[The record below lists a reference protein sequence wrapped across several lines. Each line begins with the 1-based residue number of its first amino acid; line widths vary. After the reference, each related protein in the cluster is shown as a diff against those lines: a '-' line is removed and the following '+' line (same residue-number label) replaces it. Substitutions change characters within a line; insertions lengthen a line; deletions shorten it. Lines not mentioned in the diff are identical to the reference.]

1 MSDLWMILVLL
12 GVSIVLAVVVF
23 NWWQEKKYRRDVEY
37 RFSHTR
43 GDVLETESATAKAS
57 DSLKTD
63 ATKKEPL
70 NKANTQK
77 NTVSE
82 DVEGWMSEPRVRQST
97 TSQSTKVEPDFTLGE
112 SAKAK
117 INAATTAAF
126 DKNGLN
132 LNKQANQSPASAAA
146 KVTQSKAEPLNVE
159 PPKVEPTIFAKPETS
174 APVAQSFDDVDQASV
189 FEQPALDFTQEV
201 AADEGEPAFAQPAQI
216 EEPALPLAVHP
227 CMDWIGLIDA
237 PLGVMLAELEDMQ
250 AEVRTFPQHAT
261 LWAQSS
267 TSGDWQDVLLLDAKA
282 MQDQTPASQVAC
294 SLQLADRGGP
304 VDEDTLKR
312 FQKSME
318 TLARALGLTVGWQGG
333 YEPSQQAQ
341 SIDGFCIEVDKAVEF
356 HVLANQGMFHAT
368 KLRGLAEAC
377 GMRLSAD
384 GRFELFN
391 TDGQLAFSVRNYE
404 GKPFSA
410 EMLKTAVMTGV
421 TFQLDIPTTPNNLQV
436 FDHMVDI
443 AENMASSLSGSMI
456 DVNRKAIGDAQL
468 DKIRQQLKNISN
480 AMAAQGITPGSS
492 HAKRLF
498 S

>member
-23 NWWQEKKYRRDVEY
+23 NWWQEKKYRKDVEY

-43 GDVLETESATAKAS
+43 GDLLDNEPTAKPREA
-57 DSLKTD
+57 LNQE
-63 ATKKEPL
+63 ATQP
-70 NKANTQK
+70 AGAHQSAPIQPSI
-77 NTVSE
+77 SE
-82 DVEGWMSEPRVRQST
+82 DVEGWMSEPRVRQSP
-97 TSQSTKVEPDFTLGE
+97 KVEPDFLTDDQAHRKV
-112 SAKAK
+112 S
-117 INAATTAAF
+117 AATTASS

-132 LNKQANQSPASAAA
+132 LQATASVPKTAPNKTAAVPAAPA
-146 KVTQSKAEPLNVE
+146 KAPMTKAEPAIS
-159 PPKVEPTIFAKPETS
+159 PTAFPT
-174 APVAQSFDDVDQASV
+174 APVAQTFDAVKPTV
-189 FEQPALDFTQEV
+189 FDAVPADNAAEAYAPQI
-201 AADEGEPAFAQPAQI
+201 AADAGVTDAPLSASQHSILPA
-216 EEPALPLAVHP
+216 AVHP
-227 CMDWIGLIDA
+227 SMDWVGLIDA

-250 AEVRTFPQHAT
+250 AEVRTFPQYAT
-261 LWAQSS
+261 LWAQSA
-267 TSGDWQDVLLLDAKA
+267 TTGDWQDVLSLDAKA
-282 MQDQTPASQVAC
+282 MRDQTPASQVAC

-304 VDEDTLKR
+304 VDEETLIR
-312 FQKSME
+312 FKKSME
-318 TLARALGLTVGWQGG
+318 TLARALGLTVDWQGG

-377 GMRLSAD
+377 GMHLSAD

-391 TDGQLAFSVRNYE
+391 HDGQLEFSVRNYE

-410 EMLKTAVMTGV
+410 DMLKTAVMTGV
-421 TFQLDIPTTPNNLQV
+421 TFQLDIPTTPHSLQV

-443 AENMASSLSGSMI
+443 ASSMASSLNASVI
-456 DVNRKAIGDAQL
+456 DVNRKPIGEVQL

-480 AMAAQGITPGSS
+480 AMAAQGIVPGSS

>member
-43 GDVLETESATAKAS
+43 GDVLDNESSAKTK
-57 DSLKTD
+57 DPLK
-63 ATKKEPL
+63 
-70 NKANTQK
+70 K
-77 NTVSE
+77 NTADKNPVSE
-82 DVEGWMSEPRVRQST
+82 DVEGWMSEPRVRQSP
-97 TSQSTKVEPDFTLGE
+97 KFEPDFIASE
-112 SAKAK
+112 PAPVSKPVADKAGV
-117 INAATTAAF
+117 NV
-126 DKNGLN
+126 
-132 LNKQANQSPASAAA
+132 NKQPGEVRVA
-146 KVTQSKAEPLNVE
+146 T
-159 PPKVEPTIFAKPETS
+159 PKVEPSIARVPPVT
-174 APVAQSFDDVDQASV
+174 APVA
-189 FEQPALDFTQEV
+189 EIPAPVISHV
-201 AADEGEPAFAQPAQI
+201 APEAIHTFA
-216 EEPALPLAVHP
+216 EEPEAVVVAETAPMADARLPVALHTA
-227 CMDWIGLIDA
+227 MDWIGLIDA

-267 TSGDWQDVLLLDAKA
+267 LTDEWQDVLGLDAKA
-282 MQDQTPASQVAC
+282 MQDQTPVSQVAC

-304 VDEDTLKR
+304 VDEETLKR

-318 TLARALGLTVGWQGG
+318 TLARALGLTVSWQGG

-341 SIDGFCIEVDKAVEF
+341 SIDAFCIEVDKAVEF
-356 HVLANQGMFHAT
+356 HVLAAQGMFHAT

-377 GMRLSAD
+377 GMQLSED
-384 GRFELFN
+384 GRFELYN
-391 TDGQLAFSVRNYE
+391 TAGQLEFSVRNYE

-410 EMLKTAVMTGV
+410 EMLKSAVMTGM
-421 TFQLDIPTTPNNLQV
+421 TFQLDIPTTPNSLQV

-443 AENMASSLSGSMI
+443 ARNMAGSLSASLI
-456 DVNRKAIGDAQL
+456 DVNRKPIGDVQL
-468 DKIRQQLKNISN
+468 DKIRQQLRNISN
-480 AMAAQGITPGSS
+480 AMRAQGIIPGSN

>member
-43 GDVLETESATAKAS
+43 GDVLDSDAAAVKTADVAQADGQKKSPLKKA
-57 DSLKTD
+57 DTD
-63 ATKKEPL
+63 
-70 NKANTQK
+70 QRV
-77 NTVSE
+77 VSE

-97 TSQSTKVEPDFTLGE
+97 QSTKIEPDFTVGE
-112 SAKAK
+112 SAKTK
-117 INAATTAAF
+117 INAATTASF

-132 LNKQANQSPASAAA
+132 LHKQPAQPPA
-146 KVTQSKAEPLNVE
+146 KSTVTPLKPEPAKAEPAKIE
-159 PPKVEPTIFAKPETS
+159 PGIAAKPEVN
-174 APVAQSFDDVDQASV
+174 APVAQSFDEPVPV
-189 FEQPALDFTQEV
+189 FEQPVLDFPTAEAV
-201 AADEGEPAFAQPAQI
+201 VTAEDEPP
-216 EEPALPLAVHP
+216 LPVAVHP
-227 CMDWIGLIDA
+227 SMDWIGLIDA

-250 AEVRTFPQHAT
+250 AEVRTFPQHAG

-267 TSGDWQDVLLLDAKA
+267 TTGDWQDVLALDAKA
-282 MQDQTPASQVAC
+282 LQDQIPASQVAC

-304 VDEDTLKR
+304 VDEETLKR

-318 TLARALGLTVGWQGG
+318 TLARSLGLTVNWQGG
-333 YEPSQQAQ
+333 YEPSTQAQ
-341 SIDGFCIEVDKAVEF
+341 SIDAFCIEVDKAVEF

-377 GMRLSAD
+377 GMELSAD
-384 GRFELFN
+384 GRFECFN
-391 TDGQLAFSVRNYE
+391 ADGQLAFSVRNYE

-443 AENMASSLSGSMI
+443 ATSMASSLSASMI
-456 DVNRKAIGDAQL
+456 DVNRKAIGETQL
-468 DKIRQQLKNISN
+468 DKIRQQLNNISK
-480 AMAAQGITPGSS
+480 AMAAQGIMPGSS

>member
-43 GDVLETESATAKAS
+43 GDVLDSDASSANTSDTAHV
-57 DSLKTD
+57 DSL
-63 ATKKEPL
+63 KKEPL
-70 NKANTQK
+70 KKANTEK
-77 NTVSE
+77 NVVSE
-82 DVEGWMSEPRVRQST
+82 DVEGWMSEPRVRQSA
-97 TSQSTKVEPDFTLGE
+97 KVEPDFTVGE

-117 INAATTAAF
+117 INAATSASF

-132 LNKQANQSPASAAA
+132 LNKQPAEPTLSASSIVTPAKAASA
-146 KVTQSKAEPLNVE
+146 KAEPF
-159 PPKVEPTIFAKPETS
+159 KVEPAKFESTVKAEPVISAKPEVS
-174 APVAQSFDDVDQASV
+174 APVAQSFDDIQQPA
-189 FEQPALDFTQEV
+189 FEQPTLDFPEEASV
-201 AADEGEPAFAQPAQI
+201 EDDSAHI
-216 EEPALPLAVHP
+216 EESELPAAVHP
-227 CMDWIGLIDA
+227 SMDWVGLIDA

-267 TSGDWQDVLLLDAKA
+267 TTGDWQDVLALDAKA
-282 MQDQTPASQVAC
+282 LQDQTPASQVAC

-304 VDEDTLKR
+304 VDEETLKR

-318 TLARALGLTVGWQGG
+318 TLARALGLTVHWQGG
-333 YEPSQQAQ
+333 YEPSVQSQ
-341 SIDGFCIEVDKAVEF
+341 SIDAFCIEVDKAVEF

-377 GMRLSAD
+377 GMQLSVD

-391 TDGQLAFSVRNYE
+391 TEGQLEFSVRNYE

-410 EMLKTAVMTGV
+410 DMLKTAVMTGV
-421 TFQLDIPTTPNNLQV
+421 TFQLDIPTTPNSLRV

-443 AENMASSLSGSMI
+443 AASMASSLSGSMI

>member
-43 GDVLETESATAKAS
+43 GDVLDNESPAKTK
-57 DSLKTD
+57 DSLK
-63 ATKKEPL
+63 
-70 NKANTQK
+70 K
-77 NTVSE
+77 NTPEKNPVSE
-82 DVEGWMSEPRVRQST
+82 DIEGWMSEPRVRQSP
-97 TSQSTKVEPDFTLGE
+97 KFEPDFAAGE
-112 SAKAK
+112 PAPAKK
-117 INAATTAAF
+117 TAG
-126 DKNGLN
+126 DKSGLN
-132 LNKQANQSPASAAA
+132 FNKQPGEAPIA
-146 KVTQSKAEPLNVE
+146 T
-159 PPKVEPTIFAKPETS
+159 PKVEPSIASVAPVI
-174 APVAQSFDDVDQASV
+174 APVAEIPS
-189 FEQPALDFTQEV
+189 PAANPSIPD
-201 AADEGEPAFAQPAQI
+201 PMHAFA
-216 EEPALPLAVHP
+216 EEEAVIVAESALAVDAALPAAVHTA
-227 CMDWIGLIDA
+227 MDWIGLIDA

-261 LWAQSS
+261 LWAQNSI
-267 TSGDWQDVLLLDAKA
+267 TGDWQDVLGLDAKA

-304 VDEDTLKR
+304 IDEETLKR

-318 TLARALGLTVGWQGG
+318 TLARALGLTVRWQGG

-341 SIDGFCIEVDKAVEF
+341 SIDAFCIEVDKAVEF

-377 GMRLSAD
+377 GMQLTED

-391 TDGQLAFSVRNYE
+391 HDGQLEFSVRNYE

-410 EMLKTAVMTGV
+410 EMLKSAVMTGV
-421 TFQLDIPTTPNNLQV
+421 TFQLDIPTTPHSLQV
-436 FDHMVDI
+436 FDHMVEI
-443 AENMASSLSGSMI
+443 ASNMASSLSASLI
-456 DVNRKAIGDAQL
+456 DVNRKPIGDLQL
-468 DKIRQQLKNISN
+468 DKIRQQLRNISN
-480 AMAAQGITPGSS
+480 AMAAQGIVPGSS

>member
-43 GDVLETESATAKAS
+43 GDVLDSDAAAVKTADVAQADVQKKS
-57 DSLKTD
+57 PLKKVD
-63 ATKKEPL
+63 IDKHEL
-70 NKANTQK
+70 
-77 NTVSE
+77 SE

-97 TSQSTKVEPDFTLGE
+97 QPTKIEPDFTVGE

-117 INAATTAAF
+117 VNAATTATF
-126 DKNGLN
+126 DKKGLN
-132 LNKQANQSPASAAA
+132 LHKQPAQPPVQP
-146 KVTQSKAEPLNVE
+146 KVTPSKAESAKTE
-159 PPKVEPTIFAKPETS
+159 FYKVEPSIAAKPEMS
-174 APVAQSFDDVDQASV
+174 APVAQSFDEPAPV
-189 FEQPALDFTQEV
+189 FEQPVLDFPPAEAPV
-201 AADEGEPAFAQPAQI
+201 ATV
-216 EEPALPLAVHP
+216 EEPLLPAAVHP
-227 CMDWIGLIDA
+227 SMDWVGLIDA

-267 TSGDWQDVLLLDAKA
+267 TTGDWQDVLALDAKA
-282 MQDQTPASQVAC
+282 LQDQTPASQVAC

-304 VDEDTLKR
+304 VDEETLKR

-318 TLARALGLTVGWQGG
+318 TLARALGLTVNWQGG
-333 YEPSQQAQ
+333 YEPSTQAQ
-341 SIDGFCIEVDKAVEF
+341 SIDAFCIEVDKAVEF

-377 GMRLSAD
+377 GMELSAD
-384 GRFELFN
+384 GRFECFN
-391 TDGQLAFSVRNYE
+391 TDGQLAFTVRNYE

-443 AENMASSLSGSMI
+443 AASMASSLSASMI
-456 DVNRKAIGDAQL
+456 DVNRKAIGESQL
-468 DKIRQQLKNISN
+468 DKIRQQLNNISN
-480 AMAAQGITPGSS
+480 AMAAQGIMPGSS

>member
-1 MSDLWMILVLL
+1 
-12 GVSIVLAVVVF
+12 
-23 NWWQEKKYRRDVEY
+23 
-37 RFSHTR
+37 
-43 GDVLETESATAKAS
+43 
-57 DSLKTD
+57 
-63 ATKKEPL
+63 
-70 NKANTQK
+70 
-77 NTVSE
+77 
-82 DVEGWMSEPRVRQST
+82 
-97 TSQSTKVEPDFTLGE
+97 
-112 SAKAK
+112 
-117 INAATTAAF
+117 
-126 DKNGLN
+126 
-132 LNKQANQSPASAAA
+132 
-146 KVTQSKAEPLNVE
+146 
-159 PPKVEPTIFAKPETS
+159 
-174 APVAQSFDDVDQASV
+174 
-189 FEQPALDFTQEV
+189 
-201 AADEGEPAFAQPAQI
+201 
-216 EEPALPLAVHP
+216 
-227 CMDWIGLIDA
+227 
-237 PLGVMLAELEDMQ
+237 
-250 AEVRTFPQHAT
+250 
-261 LWAQSS
+261 
-267 TSGDWQDVLLLDAKA
+267 
-282 MQDQTPASQVAC
+282 
-294 SLQLADRGGP
+294 
-304 VDEDTLKR
+304 
-312 FQKSME
+312 ME

-333 YEPSQQAQ
+333 YEPSEQAQ

-410 EMLKTAVMTGV
+410 DMLKTAVMTGV
-421 TFQLDIPTTPNNLQV
+421 TFQLDIPTTPNSLQV

>member
-43 GDVLETESATAKAS
+43 GDVLDNESSAKTK
-57 DSLKTD
+57 DPLK
-63 ATKKEPL
+63 
-70 NKANTQK
+70 K
-77 NTVSE
+77 NTADKNPVSE
-82 DVEGWMSEPRVRQST
+82 DVEGWMSEPRVRQSP
-97 TSQSTKVEPDFTLGE
+97 KFEPDFTVSE
-112 SAKAK
+112 P
-117 INAATTAAF
+117 I
-126 DKNGLN
+126 
-132 LNKQANQSPASAAA
+132 PASKSVAEKAGVHLNRQPGEVRVAA
-146 KVTQSKAEPLNVE
+146 
-159 PPKVEPTIFAKPETS
+159 PKVEPSISNVPPVT
-174 APVAQSFDDVDQASV
+174 APVA
-189 FEQPALDFTQEV
+189 EIPAPIVSPSIPEAINTFAEEAEAIVV
-201 AADEGEPAFAQPAQI
+201 AEPTTITDTRLPA
-216 EEPALPLAVHP
+216 AVHP
-227 CMDWIGLIDA
+227 AMDWVGLIDA

-261 LWAQSS
+261 LWAQNSL
-267 TSGDWQDVLLLDAKA
+267 TGEWQDVLSLDAKA
-282 MQDQTPASQVAC
+282 MQDHTPASQVAC

-304 VDEDTLKR
+304 VDEETLKR

-318 TLARALGLTVGWQGG
+318 TLARALGLTVSWQGG

-341 SIDGFCIEVDKAVEF
+341 SIDAFCIEVDKAVEF

-377 GMRLSAD
+377 GMQLSEE

-391 TDGQLAFSVRNYE
+391 TAGQLKFSVRNYE

-410 EMLKTAVMTGV
+410 EMLKSAVMTGM
-421 TFQLDIPTTPNNLQV
+421 TFQLDIPTTPNSLQV

-443 AENMASSLSGSMI
+443 ARNMAGSLSANLI
-456 DVNRKAIGDAQL
+456 DVNRKPIGDVQL
-468 DKIRQQLKNISN
+468 DKIRQQLRNISN
-480 AMAAQGITPGSS
+480 AMGAQGITPGSS

>member
-43 GDVLETESATAKAS
+43 GDVLDSDAAAAKTSDAAKA
-57 DSLKTD
+57 DRL
-63 ATKKEPL
+63 KKEPL
-70 NKANTQK
+70 KKANADK
-77 NTVSE
+77 HVVSE
-82 DVEGWMSEPRVRQST
+82 DVEGWMSEPRVRQSA
-97 TSQSTKVEPDFTLGE
+97 KVEPDFTVGE

-117 INAATTAAF
+117 INAATTAKF

-132 LNKQANQSPASAAA
+132 LNKQPAEPAAPVSAKTSSAKAEPANFQAA
-146 KVTQSKAEPLNVE
+146 KVEPV
-159 PPKVEPTIFAKPETS
+159 ISAKPEAS
-174 APVAQSFDDVDQASV
+174 APVAQSFDDIPAPA
-189 FEQPALDFTQEV
+189 FEQPVLDFPDD
-201 AADEGEPAFAQPAQI
+201 AAEGESAMPAYI
-216 EEPALPLAVHP
+216 DDSVLPDAVHTA
-227 CMDWIGLIDA
+227 MDWVGLIDA
-237 PLGVMLAELEDMQ
+237 PLGVMLVELEDMQ

-261 LWAQSS
+261 LWAQNSI
-267 TSGDWQDVLLLDAKA
+267 SGDWQDVLALDAKA
-282 MQDQTPASQVAC
+282 LQDHTPASQVAC

-304 VDEDTLKR
+304 VDEETLKR

-318 TLARALGLTVGWQGG
+318 TLARALGLTVHWQGG
-333 YEPSQQAQ
+333 YEPSVQSQ
-341 SIDGFCIEVDKAVEF
+341 SIDAFCIEVDKAVEF

-377 GMRLSAD
+377 GMQLSVD

-391 TDGQLAFSVRNYE
+391 TEGQLEFSVRNYE

-410 EMLKTAVMTGV
+410 DMLKSAVMTGV
-421 TFQLDIPTTPNNLQV
+421 TFQLDIPTTPNSLHV
-436 FDHMVDI
+436 FDHMVEI
-443 AENMASSLSGSMI
+443 AASMASSLSASMI

>member
-23 NWWQEKKYRRDVEY
+23 NWWQEKKYRKDVEY

-43 GDVLETESATAKAS
+43 GDLLDGEPTAKPREA
-57 DSLKTD
+57 LNQD
-63 ATKKEPL
+63 ATQLTGASKVAP
-70 NKANTQK
+70 TQPSI
-77 NTVSE
+77 SE
-82 DVEGWMSEPRVRQST
+82 DVEGWMSEPRVRQSP
-97 TSQSTKVEPDFTLGE
+97 KVEPDFLTDVQAHRKV
-112 SAKAK
+112 S
-117 INAATTAAF
+117 AATTAAS

-132 LNKQANQSPASAAA
+132 LQVAAPAPKNPSVKPTATPVAPA
-146 KVTQSKAEPLNVE
+146 KPPVT
-159 PPKVEPTIFAKPETS
+159 KVEPVISPTAFPT
-174 APVAQSFDDVDQASV
+174 APVAQTFDAV
-189 FEQPALDFTQEV
+189 
-201 AADEGEPAFAQPAQI
+201 EPAAFDAMATDDAVEAYAPQIAPDAATQISILPA
-216 EEPALPLAVHP
+216 AVHP
-227 CMDWIGLIDA
+227 SMDWVGLIDA

-250 AEVRTFPQHAT
+250 AEVRTFPQYAT
-261 LWAQSS
+261 LWAQSA
-267 TSGDWQDVLLLDAKA
+267 TTGDWQDVLSLDAKA
-282 MQDQTPASQVAC
+282 MRDQTPASQVAC

-304 VDEDTLKR
+304 VDEETLIR
-312 FQKSME
+312 FKKSME
-318 TLARALGLTVGWQGG
+318 TLARALGLTVDWQGG

-377 GMRLSAD
+377 GMHLSAD

-391 TDGQLAFSVRNYE
+391 NDGQLEFSVRNYE

-410 EMLKTAVMTGV
+410 DMLKTAVMTGV
-421 TFQLDIPTTPNNLQV
+421 TFQLDIPTTPHSLQV

-443 AENMASSLSGSMI
+443 ASSMASSLNASVI
-456 DVNRKAIGDAQL
+456 DVNRKPIGEVQL

-480 AMAAQGITPGSS
+480 AMAAQGIVPGSS

>member
-43 GDVLETESATAKAS
+43 GDVLDSDTSSVKTSDAAKP
-57 DSLKTD
+57 DGL
-63 ATKKEPL
+63 KKEPL
-70 NKANTQK
+70 KKANTDK
-77 NTVSE
+77 HVVSE
-82 DVEGWMSEPRVRQST
+82 DVEGWMSEPRVRQSA
-97 TSQSTKVEPDFTLGE
+97 KVEPDFTVGE
-112 SAKAK
+112 SAKAR
-117 INAATTAAF
+117 INAATTASF

-132 LNKQANQSPASAAA
+132 LNKQPGEAAVAASS
-146 KVTQSKAEPLNVE
+146 KVTPAKTEPARVE
-159 PPKVEPTIFAKPETS
+159 PVKVEPVISAKPEAS
-174 APVAQSFDDVDQASV
+174 APVAQSFDDIQQPA
-189 FEQPALDFTQEV
+189 FEQPTLDFPEASSV
-201 AADEGEPAFAQPAQI
+201 DDEDDSVLTAHMEESVLPA
-216 EEPALPLAVHP
+216 AVHTS
-227 CMDWIGLIDA
+227 MDWVGLIDA

-267 TSGDWQDVLLLDAKA
+267 TTGDWQDVLALDAKA
-282 MQDQTPASQVAC
+282 LQDQTPASQVAC

-304 VDEDTLKR
+304 VDEETLKR

-318 TLARALGLTVGWQGG
+318 TLARALGLTVHWQGG
-333 YEPSQQAQ
+333 YEPSQQSQ
-341 SIDGFCIEVDKAVEF
+341 SIDAFCIEVDKAVEF

-377 GMRLSAD
+377 GMQLSVD
-384 GRFELFN
+384 GRFESFN
-391 TDGQLAFSVRNYE
+391 TEGQLEFSVRNYE

-410 EMLKTAVMTGV
+410 DMLKTAVMTGV
-421 TFQLDIPTTPNNLQV
+421 TFQLDIPTTPNSLRV

-443 AENMASSLSGSMI
+443 AASMASSLSASMI

>member
-43 GDVLETESATAKAS
+43 GDVLDTESS
-57 DSLKTD
+57 S
-63 ATKKEPL
+63 KEKESFKR
-70 NKANTQK
+70 NAAEKQA
-77 NTVSE
+77 VSE
-82 DVEGWMSEPRVRQST
+82 EVEGWMSEPRVRQSP
-97 TSQSTKVEPDFTLGE
+97 KVEPDFTM
-112 SAKAK
+112 SQ
-117 INAATTAAF
+117 ATLSKKPVG

-132 LNKQANQSPASAAA
+132 LNKQPGSTPSSNPDHFGSSIQP
-146 KVTQSKAEPLNVE
+146 VV
-159 PPKVEPTIFAKPETS
+159 
-174 APVAQSFDDVDQASV
+174 APVAEIPSPVAQESI
-189 FEQPALDFTQEV
+189 PEV
-201 AADEGEPAFAQPAQI
+201 AQLPEENELEPLSAPRVVA
-216 EEPALPLAVHP
+216 ENPALPSAVHTA
-227 CMDWIGLIDA
+227 MDWVGLIDA

-267 TSGDWQDVLLLDAKA
+267 ISGDWQDVLGLDAKA

-304 VDEDTLKR
+304 VDEETLKR

-318 TLARALGLTVGWQGG
+318 TLARALGLTVSWQGG

-341 SIDGFCIEVDKAVEF
+341 SIDAFCIEVDKAVEF

-377 GMRLSAD
+377 GMQLSD
-384 GRFELFN
+384 EGRFELFN
-391 TDGQLAFSVRNYE
+391 TLGQLEFSVRNYE

-410 EMLKTAVMTGV
+410 DMLKSAVMTGM
-421 TFQLDIPTTPNNLQV
+421 TFQLDIPTTPNSLQV
-436 FDHMVDI
+436 FDHMVEI
-443 AENMASSLSGSMI
+443 AHNMASSLSASLI
-456 DVNRKAIGDAQL
+456 DVNRKPIGDVQL
-468 DKIRQQLKNISN
+468 DKIRQQLRNISN
-480 AMAAQGITPGSS
+480 AMAAQGIVPGSS

>member
-43 GDVLETESATAKAS
+43 GDVLDSDTAAV
-57 DSLKTD
+57 KTSEAAVD
-63 ATKKEPL
+63 GLKKEPP
-70 NKANTQK
+70 KKTNTDK
-77 NTVSE
+77 HVVSE

-97 TSQSTKVEPDFTLGE
+97 KVEPDFTVGE

-117 INAATTAAF
+117 INAATTATF

-132 LNKQANQSPASAAA
+132 LNKQPAQPPAQP
-146 KVTQSKAEPLNVE
+146 KVTPSKAESTKAE
-159 PPKVEPTIFAKPETS
+159 SSKIEPTIAATPELN
-174 APVAQSFDDVDQASV
+174 APVAQSFDEPAPV
-189 FEQPALDFTQEV
+189 FEPPVLDFPPAEAPV
-201 AADEGEPAFAQPAQI
+201 ATV
-216 EEPALPLAVHP
+216 EEPLLPAAVHP
-227 CMDWIGLIDA
+227 SMDWVGLIDA

-267 TSGDWQDVLLLDAKA
+267 TTGDWQDVLALDAKA
-282 MQDQTPASQVAC
+282 LQDQTPASQVAC

-304 VDEDTLKR
+304 VDEETLKR
-312 FQKSME
+312 FQKSIE
-318 TLARALGLTVGWQGG
+318 TLARALGLTVNWQGG
-333 YEPSQQAQ
+333 YEPSTQAQ
-341 SIDGFCIEVDKAVEF
+341 SIDAFCIEVDKAVEF

-377 GMRLSAD
+377 GMQLSAD

-391 TDGQLAFSVRNYE
+391 TDDQLAFSVRNYE

-443 AENMASSLSGSMI
+443 AASMASSLSASMI

>member
-43 GDVLETESATAKAS
+43 GDVLDTESS
-57 DSLKTD
+57 S
-63 ATKKEPL
+63 KEKESFKR
-70 NKANTQK
+70 NAAEKQA
-77 NTVSE
+77 VSE
-82 DVEGWMSEPRVRQST
+82 EVEGWMSEPRVRQSP
-97 TSQSTKVEPDFTLGE
+97 KVEPDF
-112 SAKAK
+112 SVSQ
-117 INAATTAAF
+117 ATSSKKPVG

-132 LNKQANQSPASAAA
+132 LNKQPGSNPSSNPDHFGSSIQP
-146 KVTQSKAEPLNVE
+146 VV
-159 PPKVEPTIFAKPETS
+159 
-174 APVAQSFDDVDQASV
+174 APVAEIPSLVAQESI
-189 FEQPALDFTQEV
+189 PEV
-201 AADEGEPAFAQPAQI
+201 AQLPEENEFEPLSAPRVVA
-216 EEPALPLAVHP
+216 ENPALPSAVHTA
-227 CMDWIGLIDA
+227 MDWVGLIDA

-267 TSGDWQDVLLLDAKA
+267 ISGDWQDVLSLDAKA

-304 VDEDTLKR
+304 VDEETLKR

-318 TLARALGLTVGWQGG
+318 TLARALGLTVSWQGG

-341 SIDGFCIEVDKAVEF
+341 SIDAFCIEVDKAVEF

-377 GMRLSAD
+377 GMQLSD
-384 GRFELFN
+384 EGRFELFN
-391 TDGQLAFSVRNYE
+391 TLGQLEFSVRNYE

-410 EMLKTAVMTGV
+410 DMLKSAVMTGM
-421 TFQLDIPTTPNNLQV
+421 TFQLDIPTTPNSLQV
-436 FDHMVDI
+436 FDHMVEI
-443 AENMASSLSGSMI
+443 AQNMASSLSGSLI
-456 DVNRKAIGDAQL
+456 DVNRKPIGDVQL
-468 DKIRQQLKNISN
+468 DKIRQQLRNISN
-480 AMAAQGITPGSS
+480 AMAAQGIVPGSS

>member
-43 GDVLETESATAKAS
+43 GDVLDTEPTSKAKES
-57 DSLKTD
+57 F
-63 ATKKEPL
+63 KKNAAEKHP
-70 NKANTQK
+70 
-77 NTVSE
+77 VSE
-82 DVEGWMSEPRVRQST
+82 DVEGWMSEPRVRQSA
-97 TSQSTKVEPDFTLGE
+97 KVEPAFTVAE
-112 SAKAK
+112 TPSSKK
-117 INAATTAAF
+117 PVS
-126 DKNGLN
+126 DKSGLN
-132 LNKQANQSPASAAA
+132 LNKQPGETPIPPA
-146 KVTQSKAEPLNVE
+146 KVDHPAAIT
-159 PPKVEPTIFAKPETS
+159 PPVT
-174 APVAQSFDDVDQASV
+174 APVAEIPLSEATPFIA
-189 FEQPALDFTQEV
+189 EV
-201 AADEGEPAFAQPAQI
+201 AQFPEENAQELSPTPVVTAN
-216 EEPALPLAVHP
+216 PALPPAVHTA
-227 CMDWIGLIDA
+227 MDWVGLIDA

-261 LWAQSS
+261 LWAQSAI
-267 TSGDWQDVLLLDAKA
+267 SGEWQDVLSLDAKA
-282 MQDQTPASQVAC
+282 LLDQTPASQVAC

-304 VDEDTLKR
+304 VDEETLKR

-318 TLARALGLTVGWQGG
+318 TLARALGLSVSWQGG

-341 SIDGFCIEVDKAVEF
+341 SIDAFCIEVDKAVEF

-377 GMRLSAD
+377 GMQLTED

-391 TDGQLAFSVRNYE
+391 HDGQLEFSVRNYE

-410 EMLKTAVMTGV
+410 EMLKSAVMTGV
-421 TFQLDIPTTPNNLQV
+421 TFQLDIPTTPNSLQV
-436 FDHMVDI
+436 FDHMVEI
-443 AENMASSLSGSMI
+443 ASNMAGSLSASLI
-456 DVNRKAIGDAQL
+456 DVNRKPIGDVQL
-468 DKIRQQLKNISN
+468 DKIRQQLRNISN
-480 AMAAQGITPGSS
+480 AMAAQGIIPGSS